1 METIITDVLII
12 GGGAAGI
19 RAALAASEEGAGVL
33 LLGKGPIAASGA
45 TFYPVS
51 KGWGIQGLV
60 GAERTDAGLKRFYED
75 IMRVGLGECDPVLTR
90 ILVEESGARVDDLI
104 ALGVLF
110 LKDSQGR
117 YIRVKG
123 CFSEERRAFLAHDS
137 RNIRHSFLTALRR
150 VPVKILKGYAVDLI
164 TAEQACWGAVCL
176 LANGE
181 FLRIDSKAT
190 VLATGGGAGI
200 YEHNLVSD
208 AEIGDGYALAH
219 HAGALLTNME
229 FIQFMLGARPGKN
242 RPYISLA
249 GLNRPHMLRDAEG
262 RDFLKVAIPDPDLR
276 SVALKDRE
284 RHAPFSC
291 RDSSYLVDVS
301 IGRSVRGGCSVFWK
315 GVPGGADMS
324 LHHFAHAFNGGIKI
338 DERGRTTVPGLYACG
353 EVAGGPHGADRIG
366 GCMMTATQVFGYR
379 AGKYAA
385 RRAVRMRRAGFPQPK
400 APDETEFPALSQCH
414 MESQRMEMI
423 THLKQSMGTY
433 AMVLRDENGLKR
445 CRDGLNDCGARLE
458 EMKERRALSALR
470 YVEIR
475 NMVVTSKLVVRSA
488 LIREESRGSH
498 YREDFPFA
506 SEC

>member
-1 METIITDVLII
+1 MENIATDVVII
-12 GGGAAGI
+12 GEGAAGI
-19 RAALAASEEGAGVL
+19 RAALAASEEGARVL
-33 LLGKGPIAASGA
+33 LLGKGPVAASGA
-45 TFYPVS
+45 TFQPIS

-75 IMRVGLGECDPVLTR
+75 IMRVGLGECDPVLAR
-90 ILVEESGARVDDLI
+90 ILVEESGPRVDDLI
-104 ALGVLF
+104 ALGIHF
-110 LKDSQGR
+110 SKDSQGR

-123 CFSEERRAFLAHDS
+123 CFSEAKRSFLAHDS
-137 RNIRHSFLTALRR
+137 RNISHSFLKALRR
-150 VPVKILKGYAVDLI
+150 VPVKTLKGYAVDLI

-176 LANGE
+176 LSNGE

-242 RPYISLA
+242 RPYVSLS
-249 GLNRPHMLRDAEG
+249 GLNRPHMIQDPEG
-262 RDFLKVAIPDPDLR
+262 RDFLEVAIPDPDLR

-301 IGRSVRGGCSVFWK
+301 IGRSIRGGRSVFLK
-315 GVPGGADMS
+315 EVPGGADTS

-338 DERGRTTVPGLYACG
+338 DKMGRTTVPGLYACG
-353 EVAGGPHGADRIG
+353 EVAAGPHGADRIG
-366 GCMMTATQVFGYR
+366 GCMMTATQVFGCR

-385 RRAVRMRRAGFPQPK
+385 RRGVRMRRSAFPQPK
-400 APDETEFPALSQCH
+400 APDATKFPALSRCH
-414 MESQRMEMI
+414 MDQDSMEMI
-423 THLKQSMGTY
+423 AHLKHSMGRH

-445 CRDGLNDCGARLE
+445 CSNRLNDCGVRLE
-458 EMKERRALSALR
+458 EMKERKALSALR

-475 NMVVTSKLVVRSA
+475 NMIVTSKLVVRSA

-506 SEC
+506 SES

>member
-1 METIITDVLII
+1 MII

-19 RAALAASEEGAGVL
+19 RAALAASEEGARVL

-75 IMRVGLGECDPVLTR
+75 IARVGLGRCDPVLPR
-90 ILVEESGARVDDLI
+90 ILVEESGPRVDDLI
-104 ALGVLF
+104 TLGIHF
-110 LKDSQGR
+110 SKDSQGR
-117 YIRVKG
+117 YVRAKG
-123 CFSEERRAFLAHDS
+123 CFSEEKRAFLAHDPH
-137 RNIRHSFLTALRR
+137 NIRNSFLTALRR
-150 VPVKILKGYAVDLI
+150 VPVKTLMGYAVDLL
-164 TAEQACWGAVCL
+164 TTEQSCWGAVCL

-181 FLRIDSKAT
+181 FLRIDSKST

-229 FIQFMLGARPGKN
+229 FIQFMLGVRPGEN
-242 RPYISLA
+242 RPYVFLA
-249 GLNRPHMLRDAEG
+249 GLSRPGVIRDAEG
-262 RDFLKVAIPDPDLR
+262 RDFLEIAIPDPGLR

-291 RDSSYLVDVS
+291 RDSSHLVDIS
-301 IGRSVRGGCSVFWK
+301 IGRSIRGGRSVFWK
-315 GVPGGADMS
+315 GVPNGADMS

-338 DERGRTTVPGLYACG
+338 DERGRTTVSGLYACG
-353 EVAGGPHGADRIG
+353 EVAAGPHGADRIG

-385 RRAVRMRRAGFPQPK
+385 RRGIRMRRAAFPQPK
-400 APDETEFPALSQCH
+400 APDAIKYPALSQCH
-414 MESQRMEMI
+414 MNPDSMEVIM
-423 THLKQSMGTY
+423 HSRRSMGRY

-445 CRDGLNDCGARLE
+445 CRDGLNDCRARLE
-458 EMKERRALSALR
+458 DMKEKNALSALR

-475 NMVVTSKLVVRSA
+475 NMMVTSKLVVKSA

-506 SEC
+506 SEW